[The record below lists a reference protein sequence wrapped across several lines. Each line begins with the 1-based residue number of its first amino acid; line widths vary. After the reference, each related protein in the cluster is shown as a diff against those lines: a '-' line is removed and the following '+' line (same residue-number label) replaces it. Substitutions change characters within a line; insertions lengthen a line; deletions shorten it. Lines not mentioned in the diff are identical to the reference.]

1 MLRNVDP
8 DRRLACCPTR
18 QAKDTKA
25 ARERLLSVIEL
36 WLPRGGAPA
45 KRPAKRCS
53 IHRRSIWSRLD

>member
-25 ARERLLSVIEL
+25 ARERLLSVTEL
-36 WLPRGGAPA
+36 WLAREGALG
-45 KRPAKRCS
+45 KRPAKLCS
-53 IHRRSIWSRLD
+53 IHHRSIWSRLD